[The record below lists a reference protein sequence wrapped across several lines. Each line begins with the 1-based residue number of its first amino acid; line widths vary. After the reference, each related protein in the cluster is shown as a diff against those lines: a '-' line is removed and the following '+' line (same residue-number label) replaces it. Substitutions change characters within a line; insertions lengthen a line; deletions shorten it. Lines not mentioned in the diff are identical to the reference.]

1 MKADFLLKQFN
12 DYGYTETTRIYQSE
26 LLLFPN
32 RKSITR
38 KFDENIIQKL
48 FEFLSINEYNK
59 CINHRRICQWN
70 TAI

>member
-12 DYGYTETTRIYQSE
+12 DYGYTETTRINQSE
-26 LLLFPN
+26 LHLFFN
-32 RKSITR
+32 RISTTR